1 MGMGAATGCQT
12 AHRPQSAIAMRGPQE
27 HHNITASTL
36 RVDRWRLPAT
46 ILILAVLFGLAN
58 VPLPAMTAQP
68 HLVIMVSGTAKII
81 YLPAI
86 LTQRLGYFRDE
97 GLDVELVS
105 RPAGVDAEN
114 ALLTGSAQGVVGF
127 YDHTVDLQT
136 KGREA
141 RSIVVLSNAPGQ
153 LELVSTRKPLRVET
167 MGDLRGYALG
177 VTGLGSSSGF
187 LTRYLMSQG
196 GQKPGDYMLVPAGAE
211 ETFIRAVNDG
221 RVNAGMT
228 TDPTASL
235 LVATGQARPML
246 DLRTLDGTR
255 RALGGAYPA
264 ACLYV
269 QTEWLQANPDLAYK
283 LARAFVRT
291 LHFLHS
297 HSAEEIAQRL
307 PHQYLGPNPRL
318 YLEALDIALPAFS
331 VDGRMP
337 PDGPATVQRVLAAS
351 NSKVRGGH
359 VELAR
364 TYTDEFVV
372 GIQ

>member
-1 MGMGAATGCQT
+1 
-12 AHRPQSAIAMRGPQE
+12 MRGLQE
-27 HHNITASTL
+27 HRGITVSAL
-36 RVDRWRLPAT
+36 RVDRWRLSVV

-58 VPLPAMTAQP
+58 VPLPAMTSRP

-114 ALLTGSAQGVVGF
+114 ELLTGSAQGVVGF

-153 LELVSTRKPLRVET
+153 LELVSTRSPVHAKAID
-167 MGDLRGYALG
+167 DLRGYALG
-177 VTGLGSSSGF
+177 VTGLGSSSSF
-187 LTRYLMSQG
+187 LTRYLMSQY

-211 ETFIRAVNDG
+211 EAFIRAINDG
-221 RVNAGMT
+221 RINAGMT

-235 LVATGQARPML
+235 LVATGQARPIL
-246 DLRTLDGTR
+246 DLRTIDGTR
-255 RALGGAYPA
+255 RALGGIYPA

-269 QTEWLQANPDLAYK
+269 QTEWLQANPDLAYR

-291 LHFLHS
+291 LHFIHS
-297 HSAEEIAQRL
+297 HTAEEIAQSL
-307 PHQYLGPNPRL
+307 PPKYLGPNPRL
-318 YLEALDIALPAFS
+318 YLQALETAQPAFS

-351 NSKVRGGH
+351 NAKVRGGH

-364 TYTDEFVV
+364 TYTDDFVA
-372 GIQ
+372 GIR

>member
-1 MGMGAATGCQT
+1 
-12 AHRPQSAIAMRGPQE
+12 MRGLHE
-27 HHNITASTL
+27 HRDITVSTR
-36 RVDRWRLPAT
+36 RVDRWRLPVA

-58 VPLPAMTAQP
+58 VPLPAMTSRP

-114 ALLTGSAQGVVGF
+114 ELLTGFAQGVVGF

-153 LELVSTRKPLRVET
+153 LELVSTRKPLNAEAIE
-167 MGDLRGYALG
+167 DLRGYALG
-177 VTGLGSSSGF
+177 VTGLGSSSSF
-187 LTRYLMSQG
+187 LTRYLMSQH

-211 ETFIRAVNDG
+211 EGFIRAVSDG

-228 TDPTASL
+228 TDPTASV
-235 LVATGQARPML
+235 LVATGQARPIL
-246 DLRTLDGTR
+246 DLRTIDGTR
-255 RALGGAYPA
+255 KALGGIYPA

-269 QTEWLQANPDLAYK
+269 QTEWSQANPDLAHK

-291 LHFLHS
+291 LRFLHS
-297 HSAEEIAQRL
+297 HTAEEIAERL
-307 PHQYLGPNPRL
+307 PPEYLGPNPRL
-318 YLEALDIALPAFS
+318 YLQALEIAQPAFS

-351 NSKVRGGH
+351 NAKVRGGH

-364 TYTDEFVV
+364 TYTDDFVV
-372 GIQ
+372 GIR